1 MPLWPFGRKKRRTSN
16 SSQAATS
23 AISDACNEKTRVLD
37 PRRDMTCPTQTS
49 AWPPSRRE
57 SQRKRKTATGGSD
70 ATSSMDEKHADP
82 PLRNTSAQDITALPG
97 VPEVESSP
105 HLRPVKPHKAVVSY
119 NLDRATVSNPGHH
132 QSTPGP
138 PAVRSHQA
146 TRTQYPQR
154 GRSMRRRDDSRE
166 EHVQMMTSPI
176 AIQTPKRPAGA
187 NHDLLRRD
195 SKKARRTLQKPRPD
209 DHRASTVSLPLSV
222 PSAMSA
228 RSEERGWAV
237 GIIDVL
243 SPRPTVR
250 LSVPGCCPQ
259 DGSNTALSHK
269 GSKKGGKLPAI
280 AQESS
285 KKDRRRVADLADDL
299 DSSDLRTVL
308 ERDARRQEQKATK
321 LQERLERKLRKRA
334 EKQRAEEE
342 TERERESERERERER
357 EHEQKQRQKQEHG
370 HGQNQEQERRAVERA
385 LPTAVHPAFRDR
397 GPDEHALTGSTWEDG
412 MNNESLPR
420 GGTYLNYP
428 PHQDIP
434 QNPFDDPEHEHSPFA
449 DAVPDPTSAAT
460 EHWSPV
466 QTPLD
471 EPVLETARFVRLS
484 QGHISPP
491 ASPSPIAQPAA
502 SLSESSDL
510 QSQRTTSIPRPLTQS
525 QRRVSESSS
534 RRTGTWA
541 SFFRRGPSASRTSVD
556 YASKPNASEA
566 SFTNVSRES
575 MSRQAQQNI
584 PAHLIDRSGPR
595 SRTPART
602 RSRFHEDLP
611 DAPMSPPDS
620 RVQSPE
626 LSTVAANVASALR
639 GKRTA
644 QQIDLS
650 SSSEPMNVGRTDSPV
665 VPEEVPLS
673 HSLASIDSE
682 GSWISGRPVHRRST
696 TRVQRESTASVVSAD
711 RPNNDFTGSYERL
724 PIPEHEFFSAL
735 TSNAASQRTSGE
747 VPATVEMNTTSAAT
761 QVGAGGS
768 NTDVDTPLR
777 HGTAHR
783 RPTVVHNEP
792 RFKSREGLVGEFMA
806 DSAAIPSRAS
816 SVSEQESP
824 GNSPIEQATLQKASS
839 VNYGHSKSLSAGSA
853 RLLNIR
859 SSRHGSDRTSPAG
872 SPALQQS
879 EFEKLGS

>member
-1 MPLWPFGRKKRRTSN
+1 
-16 SSQAATS
+16 
-23 AISDACNEKTRVLD
+23 
-37 PRRDMTCPTQTS
+37 
-49 AWPPSRRE
+49 
-57 SQRKRKTATGGSD
+57 
-70 ATSSMDEKHADP
+70 
-82 PLRNTSAQDITALPG
+82 
-97 VPEVESSP
+97 
-105 HLRPVKPHKAVVSY
+105 
-119 NLDRATVSNPGHH
+119 
-132 QSTPGP
+132 
-138 PAVRSHQA
+138 
-146 TRTQYPQR
+146 
-154 GRSMRRRDDSRE
+154 
-166 EHVQMMTSPI
+166 
-176 AIQTPKRPAGA
+176 
-187 NHDLLRRD
+187 
-195 SKKARRTLQKPRPD
+195 
-209 DHRASTVSLPLSV
+209 
-222 PSAMSA
+222 MSA

-250 LSVPGCCPQ
+250 LSVPGCYPQ

-321 LQERLERKLRKRA
+321 QQERLERKLRKRA

-342 TERERESERERERER
+342 TEREREREREY
-357 EHEQKQRQKQEHG
+357 EQKQRQEQEEE
-370 HGQNQEQERRAVERA
+370 QEEEQERRALERA
-385 LPTAVHPAFRDR
+385 PPTAVHPAFRDR
-397 GPDEHALTGSTWEDG
+397 DPDEHALTGLSTPKSTREDG

-420 GGTYLNYP
+420 GGTYLNYAA
-428 PHQDIP
+428 HQDIP

-449 DAVPDPTSAAT
+449 DPVPEPSSAAT
-460 EHWSPV
+460 ERWSPV

-491 ASPSPIAQPAA
+491 ASPSPIAQPAG

-556 YASKPNASEA
+556 YAAKPNASEA

-575 MSRQAQQNI
+575 MSRQPQQNI
-584 PAHLIDRSGPR
+584 PAHLIEQSGPR

-602 RSRFHEDLP
+602 QSRFHEDLP

-626 LSTVAANVASALR
+626 LTTVAANVASALR
-639 GKRTA
+639 GKRTP
-644 QQIDLS
+644 QQTDLS

-696 TRVQRESTASVVSAD
+696 TRVQRESTPSVVSAD

-735 TSNAASQRTSGE
+735 TSNAASQRTSSE
-747 VPATVEMNTTSAAT
+747 VPGSIGLNSTSAAT
-761 QVGAGGS
+761 QIGAGGS
-768 NTDVDTPLR
+768 NTDADTPLR

-806 DSAAIPSRAS
+806 GSAAVPSRAS
-816 SVSEQESP
+816 SVSELESP
-824 GNSPIEQATLQKASS
+824 GNSPIEQAILQKASS

-859 SSRHGSDRTSPAG
+859 SSRHGSNRTSPVG

-879 EFEKLGS
+879 EFERIE